1 MLWHLQL
8 GLSCIGSC
16 QPRMRTFLRSVLWP
30 KHRSLRGLMWCSV
43 VEMAPCSPLS
53 TGMNFWGFAAHRE
66 KWKCGFNAVV
76 WMALG
81 WWGCNIITN
90 RGQSL
95 LEKFFFTIS
104 VQVQKLLAVFC
115 WLTGWYPPKWVI
127 VMWKNAA
134 NMAKKFLEDSG
145 ESPISWKAQAA
156 SEQWFP
162 TGLPWAALREPATVV
177 QKPYTST

>member
-1 MLWHLQL
+1 MKIYDKGAESFLLQAITGGSGAEVSLHSRLNHMGLMLWHLQL

-30 KHRSLRGLMWCSV
+30 KHKSLRGLMWCSV

-95 LEKFFFTIS
+95 LEKVFFYHIS
-104 VQVQKLLAVFC
+104 SSAETFSSILL
-115 WLTGWYPPKWVI
+115 TDWVI
-127 VMWKNAA
+127 
-134 NMAKKFLEDSG
+134 
-145 ESPISWKAQAA
+145 
-156 SEQWFP
+156 P
-162 TGLPWAALREPATVV
+162 TQVSDCDVEKRSKYG
-177 QKPYTST
+177 